1 MRNGSLVLLAV
12 ALVISAPLAA
22 QVSPPATGANP
33 IYVEPSDE
41 VYVELI
47 AGAVDWAK
55 GAIAKS
61 LGVLPPGDAS
71 PGLSR
76 AIEAA
81 TKRQGLRPIAMEDFT
96 MVCLTR
102 QATRSTP
109 SSRTCSMKGAE
120 AILQFSSVK
129 VAGDSG
135 YVGIGV
141 TRVPKGTSRTEI
153 VHHCISFG
161 RGSDGWEKGRGEVMI
176 DADHC
181 PRNQPKKVVT
191 ARRDR
196 RAT

>member
-1 MRNGSLVLLAV
+1 VRSDTLVLLAV
-12 ALVISAPLAA
+12 ALVTSAPLAA
-22 QVSPPATGANP
+22 QVSPPASGANP

-47 AGAVDWAK
+47 AGAVEWARSTV
-55 GAIAKS
+55 GKS
-61 LGVLPPGDAS
+61 LGVLAPGEAS
-71 PGLSR
+71 RGLSR
-76 AIEAA
+76 AVEVA
-81 TKRQGLRPIAMEDFT
+81 TQTQGLRPIAIEDFT
-96 MVCLTR
+96 MVCFTR

-135 YVGIGV
+135 YVGVGV

-153 VHHCISFG
+153 VHHCLSFG
-161 RGSDGWEKGRGEVMI
+161 RAGGRWENAGSEKMI

-181 PRNQPKKVVT
+181 PRERP
-191 ARRDR
+191 
-196 RAT
+196 